1 MAGSAASEMVTGLPG
16 GRLGEEGRD
25 AVEEVDRYAISER
38 ARVTMP
44 TIRRAL
50 SNARMIG
57 DAA

>member
-1 MAGSAASEMVTGLPG
+1 MKERLTREYWSAE
-16 GRLGEEGRD
+16 R

-50 SNARMIG
+50 SQARMIG